1 MSEKYLV
8 VNGGSSSLKFSLY
21 EMPSEKLIANGYIEK
36 IGFQDSFWNINFGDK
51 LISGSRYLKG
61 HSDAVSVMV
70 AELVRNK
77 IINDM
82 DEISGVGH
90 RVLHGG
96 ELYSDSVLIDDM
108 VLKDI
113 INLTN
118 LGPLHHPGEIA
129 GIRAMQMCMPNVKQ
143 VAVFDTAF
151 HQTMPKENYV
161 YAVPYYWY
169 TDYKV
174 RRYGFHGTSHKY
186 ITEKM
191 QELLNKKDVNLIICH
206 IGSGASV
213 CCVKAGKSFDTS
225 MGLSPL
231 DGLVMGTR
239 SGEIDP
245 SIIKF
250 MVDESGR
257 GLDDIVNELNKKS
270 GLMGVCGK
278 NDFRDVV
285 SLMNSGDVQAKLAYD
300 LFRDSIIKHISEYYF
315 ELLGEVDAIV
325 FTAGV
330 LENNP
335 GLREDIINVASK
347 PLGVSINS
355 EMNNNIGYGRS
366 EKMGIITT
374 KESKIPFYVVPT
386 NEEIMIVRDSYRIIK
401 EA

>member
-1 MSEKYLV
+1 MNEKYLII
-8 VNGGSSSLKFSLY
+8 NCGSSSLKFSLY
-21 EMPSEKLIANGYIEK
+21 EMPNENLIVKGYIEK
-36 IGFQDSFWNINFGDK
+36 IGFKDSFWNIEYKDK
-51 LISGSRYLKG
+51 IISGSNYLKG

-70 AELVRNK
+70 GELVKNK

-82 DEISGVGH
+82 SEINGVGH

-96 ELYSDSVLIDDM
+96 ELYSDSILINDE
-108 VLKDI
+108 VLKNI
-113 INLTN
+113 INMTN

-129 GIRAMQMCMPNVKQ
+129 GIRAMQMCMPETKQ

-151 HQTMPKENYV
+151 HQTMPKENYI

-191 QELLNKKDVNLIICH
+191 QQILNKKDVNLIICH
-206 IGSGASV
+206 VGSGASV
-213 CCVKAGKSFDTS
+213 CCVKDGYSFDTS

-257 GLDDIVNELNKKS
+257 GLDDIMNELNKKS
-270 GLMGVCGK
+270 GLTGICGK
-278 NDFRDVV
+278 NDFRDVT
-285 SLMNSGDVQAKLAYD
+285 SLKESGDKQAKLAYN
-300 LFRDSIIKHISEYYF
+300 LFRDSIVKHISEYYF
-315 ELLGEVDAIV
+315 ELLAEVDAVV

-335 GLREDIINVASK
+335 KLREDIINLVSK
-347 PLGVSINS
+347 PMNVYIDDNIN
-355 EMNNNIGYGRS
+355 NKVGYGRS
-366 EKMGIITT
+366 EKTGVITT
-374 KESKIPFYVVPT
+374 KESMIPFYVIPT
-386 NEEIMIVRDSYRIIK
+386 NEEIMIARDSYRIIK
-401 EA
+401 DL